1 MSELFSD
8 ASHFRRLV
16 AGSCL
21 IIAPVVL
28 LVGALIHPQGKEAA
42 AAHLV
47 VVAENPD
54 RYSLAHALLLLGLA
68 LFLPVVLALMHLLR
82 ERGTTFGHL
91 GAGLAMLGLF
101 GATAVVAVDGVAVS
115 QMGQPGGNIQEMA
128 ALLDRIKES
137 PGLRGV
143 AIVAGVGL
151 MLGMVLL
158 AYGLLRTRA
167 VQPWMAAG
175 VAAGA
180 ITFFVGVV
188 TDNRIIFA
196 VAFAIYLIVLGP
208 VGWRVLHESDDDWS
222 QGEAV
227 RGAESPANEGVPL
240 GP

>member
-42 AAHLV
+42 AAHLG

-54 RYSLAHALLLLGLA
+54 RYYWAHAILLVGLA

-82 ERGTTFGHL
+82 ERGTTFGHV
-91 GAGLAMLGLF
+91 GGGLAMFGLF
-101 GATAVVAVDGVAVS
+101 GATAVVAVDGIAVS
-115 QMGQPGGNIQEMA
+115 QMGQPQANIEEMA

-143 AIVAGVGL
+143 AVVAGVGL
-151 MLGMVLL
+151 MLGVVLL
-158 AYGLLRTRA
+158 AYGLWRTRA
-167 VQPWMAAG
+167 VQSWMAG
-175 VAAGA
+175 GIAAGA
-180 ITFFVGVV
+180 IAFFVGVV

-196 VAFAIYLIVLGP
+196 IAFAIYLIALGP
-208 VGWRVLHESDDDWS
+208 LGWRVLHESDDEWS
-222 QGEAV
+222 HGDVV
-227 RGAESPANEGVPL
+227 RGVGSPANEGPPL
-240 GP
+240 GT